1 MIGVNVFKVRL
12 LDGATAFIGWGIR
25 ISATASTTCELRASP
40 WWRTPASHGEAV
52 GDDHCA
58 KRFASKE

>member
-12 LDGATAFIGWGIR
+12 LDGATAVIGWGIR

-40 WWRTPASHGEAV
+40 WW
-52 GDDHCA
+52 
-58 KRFASKE
+58 